1 MIVRT
6 KRFAARLLLGASLLA
21 LPAFSAACRDSDDGD
36 DGGGGTPD
44 ATPSGTPDGGP
55 DNPDDTTVYEIQG
68 DLAEDLPVNVRGVV
82 VVAIDTHGSRTGTF
96 YVAEPTGPRE
106 YSGVAVFGAPVSQL
120 ADIRVGDLVD
130 IEGAIK
136 DEFIYGNA
144 ADFGPSLTQLRAPQ
158 GGTFSVEKVGTGTV
172 PEPVAFD
179 PVAIGAITPE
189 EAMKAA
195 WEPWE
200 GVLVKAT
207 NTSVTSALRQIGDD
221 VTLKEFQI
229 ATTTRVDSGLTELP
243 TVAIGDCY
251 TSITG
256 IVDYFYEFKIV
267 PRQAADLVT
276 TPGSCGGGLPTVTV
290 EQIQRGEATGT
301 VLLNDVI
308 VTARDD
314 VSRYGIW
321 VSDAAQAAPYQG
333 ILVYLNN
340 TVTPANL
347 TIGSTVDVAGTVDE
361 FDLPFN
367 NPVGNKLTELKDVTV
382 TRVDVP
388 VVTPVALAQASI
400 VAAADI
406 NDGEPLEGVLVSFT
420 GLRIQAVLDAASGK
434 LTLADSM
441 HRTIVMDNDSFN
453 YALESGTPPV
463 PNPDFAVGTCFSS
476 VTGVMNLD
484 ISADV
489 RTFNPR
495 VAGDLV
501 RVACP

>member
-21 LPAFSAACRDSDDGD
+21 LPAFSVACRDSDDGD

-136 DEFIYGNA
+136 DEFVYGDA
-144 ADFGPSLTQLRAPQ
+144 ASFGPSLTQLRAPQ

-172 PEPVAFD
+172 PEPVAID
-179 PVAIGAITPE
+179 PVELGAITPE

-200 GVLVKAT
+200 GVLIKAT
-207 NTSVTSALRQIGDD
+207 NTLVTSGLRQIGDD

-243 TVAIGDCY
+243 AVEIGSCY

-256 IVDYFYEFKIV
+256 IVDYFYDFKIV
-267 PRQAADLVT
+267 PRQAADIVT
-276 TPGSCGGGLPTVTV
+276 AAGTCGDGPSTVTV
-290 EQIQRGEATGT
+290 EQIQRGDVTGT
-301 VLLNDVI
+301 VLLDDVI
-308 VTARDD
+308 VVGRDD
-314 VSRYGIW
+314 IPNNVGIW
-321 VSDAAQAAPYQG
+321 VADAAQAAPYQG
-333 ILVYLNN
+333 VFVYLGRTAAAATI
-340 TVTPANL
+340 TV
-347 TIGSTVDVAGTVDE
+347 GSTVDVAGTTSELD
-361 FDLPFN
+361 FN
-367 NPVGNKLTELKDVTV
+367 NMGDKLTQVTDAQV
-382 TRVDVP
+382 TSVETAAVIPVP
-388 VVTPVALAQASI
+388 VTNATIAQLSSI
-400 VAAADI
+400 AAT
-406 NDGEPLEGVLVSFT
+406 GEEFEGVLAQLANLKVQSQNADDDTIVLTDGAGGTIFLDNDAFDYDLVTYPVNTCFT
-420 GLRIQAVLDAASGK
+420 TVTGIMSIQ
-434 LTLADSM
+434 LTRNV
-441 HRTIVMDNDSFN
+441 RTI
-453 YALESGTPPV
+453 
-463 PNPDFAVGTCFSS
+463 
-476 VTGVMNLD
+476 
-484 ISADV
+484 
-489 RTFNPR
+489 NPR
-495 VAGDLV
+495 TAADLV
-501 RVACP
+501 VVACPAPPAP